1 MYLYKIN
8 FMHEYLNFWSS
19 LCASKTCPIKGLL
32 YITGTSALG
41 AEYYLGFIAHFT
53 HNPSVVLITME
64 TQPVQYLIEAPEA
77 GYCVNGTIIPNSQH
91 SIKLPGNLIGKSKTF
106 PSRFDVVPKGI
117 YLKTS
122 SDHVIVIGQ
131 STASHTTDTFLAV
144 PTKDLCHKQYVY
156 YPVSVSTFVRADGSV
171 AIVGTQDNTV
181 VNITA
186 STPSNINLNS
196 TSGWKRLSRNT
207 QYSYVIH
214 RLQTVYIAGY
224 LRDLTGTKIEA
235 NKPLSVYSGHECAFV
250 PFTTY
255 SCDHLLEQV
264 LPTALWGTVYY
275 VAPLATRLSYTIKVI
290 AAARHTSVQV
300 YCNGTQSNYTI
311 GAGQFITNAYR
322 NQEYCAIVSNKKIS
336 VTQFSH
342 GTEEDGQG
350 DPMMTLIPAVT
361 DYSSRIASSTIH
373 DPIHPSYRE
382 FINVMVLADYFEPT
396 MMYLNVGGKNQTME
410 SYNWVP
416 ITVDN
421 DTEAYAAL
429 VPLNIVEGIFEI
441 VHNNKTALMSAIVY
455 GFYVDPAARSSR
467 YNREGYGH
475 PAGFNIL
482 QKYLSMYSRCI
493 INCMTFIGLSKHIT
507 KAIHYVVYSSNLYA
521 YDCFRNV

>member
-1 MYLYKIN
+1 MIVY
-8 FMHEYLNFWSS
+8 
-19 LCASKTCPIKGLL
+19 KTCPIKGLL
-32 YITGTSALG
+32 YIAGTSALG

-64 TQPVQYLIEAPEA
+64 TLPVQYLIEAPEA
-77 GYCVNGTIIPNSQH
+77 GYCANGTIIPNSQH

-106 PSRFDVVPKGI
+106 PSNFDVVPKGI

-131 STASHTTDTFLAV
+131 STATHTTDTFLAV
-144 PTKDLCHKQYVY
+144 PTKDLCHKEYVY
-156 YPVSVSTFVRADGSV
+156 YPVSVSTYVRADGSV
-171 AIVGTQDNTV
+171 AIVGTEDNTV
-181 VNITA
+181 INITA
-186 STPSNINLNS
+186 STSSNINLNS

-214 RLQTVYIAGY
+214 RLQTVYIAAY
-224 LRDLTGTKIEA
+224 IRDLTGTKIEA

-250 PFTTY
+250 PYTTY

-275 VAPLATRLSYTIKVI
+275 VAPLATRQSYTIKVI
-290 AAARHTSVQV
+290 AAARHTRVQV

-342 GTEEDGQG
+342 GTDEDGQG

-396 MMYLNVGGKNQTME
+396 LMYLNVGGKNQTME

-416 ITVDN
+416 IMVDN
-421 DTEAYAAL
+421 ATEAYAAL

-441 VHNNKTALMSAIVY
+441 VHSNKVALISAIVY
-455 GFYVDPAARSSR
+455 GFYVDPTARSDR

-482 QKYLSMYSRCI
+482 QKHSSMYSKCI
-493 INCMTFIGLSKHIT
+493 LHCMTFIIGLSKYIT
-507 KAIHYVVYSSNLYA
+507 KLITYNVV
-521 YDCFRNV
+521 